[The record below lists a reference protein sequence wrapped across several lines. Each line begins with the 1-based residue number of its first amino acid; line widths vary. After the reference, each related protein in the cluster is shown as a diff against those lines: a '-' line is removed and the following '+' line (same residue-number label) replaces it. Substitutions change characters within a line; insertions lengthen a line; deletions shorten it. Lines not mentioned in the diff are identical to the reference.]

1 MNDQQLDRN
10 LRSVGKAC
18 FVKWYSQFSDFRIK
32 DSDLI
37 GLMVKDEG
45 YTESVCRTRVSK
57 SRTIIREGRAKD
69 ALKLIMLSGRLS
81 DNVGNEA
88 GCIYKDLKKNLL

>member
-18 FVKWYSQFSDFRIK
+18 FVKWYSQLSDLRIK
-32 DSDLI
+32 DSDLVD
-37 GLMVKDEG
+37 LMMKDEG
-45 YTESVCRTRVSK
+45 YTESACRTRVSK
-57 SRTIIREGRAKD
+57 SRKIIREGRARD

-81 DNVGNEA
+81 DDVGSDA
-88 GCIYKDLKKNLL
+88 ACIYNIL